1 MWRPAPTIPGYVMIA
16 NFYDVTKP
24 PIVGQSGPLM
34 LDQNMDPVWFRPVT
48 TNTSPPIWSEQSY
61 NGKPVLT
68 WWQGNVTGTGEI
80 NSGEDVVVNQHYQTV
95 AKLRGKNGWILT
107 LHAMQI
113 RGHDAWVTANKN
125 VPYNLSDYGGVN
137 NGVLVESA
145 IQEYDLRTGKL
156 LYTWNASDHIPLS
169 ESKTQPPTNGFG
181 YDAYHVNAVQVR
193 DNGTMLVSMRNTS
206 ALYLINIHSRKDP
219 VDAGGQE
226 LELPVAQVG
235 AASSG
240 STTRRCSTAT
250 PSRCSTT
257 TAATSP
263 APASTWRRPASRAVS
278 CWG

>member
-1 MWRPAPTIPGYVMIA
+1 MARAVRWCSIRTWSRSGFGQCPSNYVA
-16 NFYDVTKP
+16 SD
-24 PIVGQSGPLM
+24 LE
-34 LDQNMDPVWFRPVT
+34 R
-48 TNTSPPIWSEQSY
+48 QSY

-206 ALYLINIHSRKDP
+206 ALYLIDITAERSCGRW
-219 VDAGGQE
+219 
-226 LELPVAQVG
+226 G
-235 AASSG
+235 ARTRASSCP
-240 STTRRCSTAT
+240 SRRQFEWQHDAQMLNDNT
-250 PSRCSTT
+250 SRCSTT

-263 APASTWRRPASRAVS
+263 APACTWRRPASRAVS